1 MITTFDRGETIQL
14 ASQRYLSRL
23 QAARRKGDG
32 WIRMLPDAIS
42 EHEKTFFTFF
52 LFLFLLSLFLVH
64 RILPSFLL
72 FWLLR

>member
-42 EHEKTFFTFF
+42 EHEKNIFY
-52 LFLFLLSLFLVH
+52 LFSLSF
-64 RILPSFLL
+64 PS
-72 FWLLR
+72 